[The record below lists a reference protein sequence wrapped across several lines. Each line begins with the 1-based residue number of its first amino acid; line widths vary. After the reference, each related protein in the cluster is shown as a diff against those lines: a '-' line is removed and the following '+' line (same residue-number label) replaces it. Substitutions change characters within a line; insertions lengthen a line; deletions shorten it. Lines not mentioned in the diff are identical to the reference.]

1 MDTYDLT
8 TAERVRLA
16 DEMDTFEPADWA
28 AASLCEGWSNHV
40 LLAHLNL
47 PWGVGTPTI
56 ALNLLKSGGNLGKM
70 MDRSSRELA
79 ARLDPAAC
87 LALYREHAAD
97 RFSPPTLGPEAQLTD
112 TVVHGLDLLTPL
124 GRSVDPEPE
133 AVRQVL
139 AFLISPKAKRAFR
152 SISIDGLAFA
162 ATDLDETFGTG
173 AALVRGP
180 ATALAA
186 AMLGRT
192 VFLDRLE
199 GDGVAVL
206 AARL

>member
-8 TAERVRLA
+8 AAERVRLA
-16 DEMDTFEPADWA
+16 NEMDTFEPADWD
-28 AASLCEGWSNHV
+28 AASLCDGWSNHV

-47 PWGVGTPTI
+47 PWGMGVPTI
-56 ALNLLKSGGNLGKM
+56 AVNLLKARGNLAKM
-70 MDRSSRELA
+70 MDRSSRDLA

-97 RFSPPTLGPEAQLTD
+97 RYSPPTLGPEAQLTD
-112 TVVHGLDLLTPL
+112 TIVHGLDLLTPV
-124 GRSVDPEPE
+124 GRSVDQDPE
-133 AVRQVL
+133 ALRQIL
-139 AFLISPKAKRAFR
+139 AFLLSPAAKRGFR
-152 SISIDGLAFA
+152 SIGVDGLAFA

-180 ATALAA
+180 ATAIAGG
-186 AMLGRT
+186 MLGRR
-192 VFLDRLE
+192 VFLDQLE